1 MKTISITLPVLAF
14 IARSSAFSA
23 SAAFEVDIEEAFAS
37 STFPIQPNA
46 LIARAKQVLSP
57 KINLGIDDDGACLAD
72 DFVFAAAVVGPI
84 GKDEYLAALKSFK
97 LQDSFDIQQN
107 LFGFT
112 VSPVQPNRVYFFSH
126 QTATL
131 KTTFAGVKAED
142 VKDDLILPPQCHHSK
157 FPTPSTS

>member
-1 MKTISITLPVLAF
+1 MKIISITLLSVLAF
-14 IARSSAFSA
+14 IARPSA
-23 SAAFEVDIEEAFAS
+23 SATFEVDIEEAFAS

-46 LIARAKQVLSP
+46 LIARTKQVLAP
-57 KINLGIDDDGACLAD
+57 EVNLGIDDDGACLAD

-107 LFGFT
+107 YFGFT

-131 KTTFAGVKAED
+131 KATFAGVKAED
-142 VKDDLILPPQCHHSK
+142 VKEDLVLPPQCLHSK
-157 FPTPSTS
+157 FPTSSS

>member
-1 MKTISITLPVLAF
+1 MKIISITLSVLAF
-14 IARSSAFSA
+14 IARPSESAT
-23 SAAFEVDIEEAFAS
+23 FEVDTKKAFAS

-46 LIARAKQVLSP
+46 LIARAKQVLAP
-57 KINLGIDDDGACLAD
+57 EVNLGIDDDGACLAD

-84 GKDEYLAALKSFK
+84 GKDEYLAALKTFK

-131 KTTFAGVKAED
+131 KATFAGVKAED
-142 VKDDLILPPQCHHSK
+142 VKEDLVLPPQCLHSK
-157 FPTPSTS
+157 FPASSS